1 MKQADMQT
9 LCALKASLNGENL
22 TFNGKTDYNA
32 VLQSA
37 NLHSALPLVY
47 QAVYKDI
54 QPVGNTFR
62 HFVNG

>member
-54 QPVGNTFR
+54 QPE
-62 HFVNG
+62 